1 MEHSDDLSDLLG
13 EVDNTPD
20 VIHES
25 ELADLLGITANRIR
39 TLTRDGILHRVA
51 PARYSRREAVQAYCT
66 NLRKQVGRA
75 GRPALADSD
84 PLKVEK
90 LRLAKEQAD
99 ALELK
104 NAASRSEVVKADL
117 VERAWSGILRDLRA
131 ALLAVPSRVG
141 SRLPSLVAH
150 DIAEIDAEIRATLE
164 GLADG
169 N

>member
-1 MEHSDDLSDLLG
+1 M
-13 EVDNTPD
+13 DNTPD

-39 TLTRDGILHRVA
+39 TLTRDGVLHRTA
-51 PARYSRREAVQAYCT
+51 PARYSRREAVRDYCA
-66 NLRKQVGRA
+66 NLRKYA
-75 GRPALADSD
+75 GRSGRPTLADSD

-104 NAASRSEVVKADL
+104 NAASRSEMVKADL

-141 SRLPSLVAH
+141 SRLPSLAAH